1 MIKKIIVI
9 ITLFISVAS
18 FAQKNNASAYSFFG
32 IGDKNNSNTV
42 EQISMGGIGVS
53 LNDQFRLNL
62 SNPASLSSLKFTT
75 YALAIENR
83 NIWAKDKQDNDYKK
97 PTLD

>member
-1 MIKKIIVI
+1 MLKQIIFAATLL
-9 ITLFISVAS
+9 ITGIAT
-18 FAQKNNASAYSFFG
+18 AQNGTTSPYSFFG

-42 EQISMGGIGVS
+42 EQISMGGIGVA
-53 LNDQFRLNL
+53 LTDQFRLNL

-83 NIWAKDKQDNDYKK
+83 NIWAKDS
-97 PTLD
+97 